1 VLYHSREKTEQ
12 GVLHIKLAGLV
23 VQHVATVHH
32 IMTKRLRDDLEL
44 IYQEQAELSG
54 LVQVLAREAEHMLEL
69 ARSAADDQVMEHLG
83 VHKLA
88 L

>member
-1 VLYHSREKTEQ
+1 
-12 GVLHIKLAGLV
+12 
-23 VQHVATVHH
+23 
-32 IMTKRLRDDLEL
+32 MTKRLRDDLEL